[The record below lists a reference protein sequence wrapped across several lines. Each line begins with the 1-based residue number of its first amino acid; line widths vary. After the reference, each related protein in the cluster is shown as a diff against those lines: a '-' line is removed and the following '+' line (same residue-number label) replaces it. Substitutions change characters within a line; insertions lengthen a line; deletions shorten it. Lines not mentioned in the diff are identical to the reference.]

1 MMVGVLGN
9 TVVMEEVWHKTILN
23 LNAGILGFFFF
34 WRKKVLHGNKRNW
47 HFPHQFFLKNKIN
60 LVKFECK
67 FATIQWY

>member
-34 WRKKVLHGNKRNW
+34 LRKKVLNGNKIGIFLTN
-47 HFPHQFFLKNKIN
+47 FF
-60 LVKFECK
+60 
-67 FATIQWY
+67 